1 MEVISPLYSRQDAAK
16 YLNVS
21 LRTLDA
27 MLADGEI
34 QPVRF
39 GRTVRIHKNVL
50 DALVSGHEL
59 PQKNAA

>member
-1 MEVISPLYSRQDAAK
+1 
-16 YLNVS
+16 
-21 LRTLDA
+21 